1 MLYAPCPCQCLGA
14 SAMKFSL
21 LRSDRH
27 AGGAARITLLP
38 SLKRTKIRFVAGSN
52 GTFPFPCTKIPKVG
66 VAPD

>member
-21 LRSDRH
+21 LRSTATPGSRADH
-27 AGGAARITLLP
+27 ITAIFEAHKDP
-38 SLKRTKIRFVAGSN
+38 VRPRSN

-66 VAPD
+66 FAPD